1 MTIKDNPGLKEF
13 LIRLGTT
20 TAAVVLIMY
29 LAKVWFVDPRLA
41 VLSLQEL
48 TSEQVDTA
56 VKTEEEALKPVVK
69 VEEKEIKSVSV
80 PRPLAV
86 PTKVISWRDAA
97 KYYGEHGTVEG
108 RIVATKNTGKVCF
121 LNFDPDWK
129 TTFTAVIFAKRFSA
143 FPPNPENYYLN
154 KRVRVTGYIKEY
166 RGRGGKYAPKPE
178 IILEDPS
185 QIEIVKAGTPSTYV
199 SYQLAPAVTAGKIN
213 INTATQAQLET
224 LPRIGPKTA
233 QAIIANRPFKSIE
246 EITKV
251 PRIGPK
257 TYQKLKDSITVSE
270 VAALPAT
277 PTTALTAPV
286 KLVIKK
292 VDTDGDG
299 IPDTFILTGEVK
311 KKPVSLAKAKAIKP
325 DLIEQPYLIKATC
338 VMIYDGDSIQVKLAD
353 GSLRKIRLVG
363 IDTPE
368 VWRKTGTGWAEDPE
382 PGAKKASK
390 FTKKEVPVG
399 QTIYLDVDDEE
410 PEDHYGR
417 MLALV
422 YTNLPDVKKGPRYSL
437 NAKLLQKGLAR
448 VLFIPPS
455 EFDPYSWK

>member
-1 MTIKDNPGLKEF
+1 MTIKNNPGLKEF

-20 TAAVVLIMY
+20 TAAVVLVMY

-41 VLSLQEL
+41 VLPVQEL
-48 TSEQVDTA
+48 VSEQVDTT
-56 VKTEEEALKPVVK
+56 VKAKEEALKPVVK
-69 VEEKEIKSVSV
+69 IEEKEIKSVSV

-97 KYYGEHGTVEG
+97 KHYGEHGTVEG
-108 RIVATKNTGKVCF
+108 KIVATKNIGKACF

-129 TTFTAVIFAKRFSA
+129 TTFTAVIFARRFSV

-185 QIEIVKAGTPSTYV
+185 QIEIVKAGPI
-199 SYQLAPAVTAGKIN
+199 PMVT
-213 INTATQAQLET
+213 
-224 LPRIGPKTA
+224 
-233 QAIIANRPFKSIE
+233 F
-246 EITKV
+246 
-251 PRIGPK
+251 
-257 TYQKLKDSITVSE
+257 
-270 VAALPAT
+270 T
-277 PTTALTAPV
+277 PTTPA

-299 IPDTFILTGEVK
+299 IPDTFILTGEPE
-311 KKPVSLAKAKAIKP
+311 KKPVSLAKAEAKKL

-338 VMIYDGDSIQVKLAD
+338 VMIYDGDSIQVQLDD

-399 QTIYLDVDDEE
+399 QPIYLDVDDEE

-422 YTNLPDVKKGPRYSL
+422 YTNLSDAKKGPRYSL
-437 NAKLLQKGLAR
+437 NAKLLQKELAK